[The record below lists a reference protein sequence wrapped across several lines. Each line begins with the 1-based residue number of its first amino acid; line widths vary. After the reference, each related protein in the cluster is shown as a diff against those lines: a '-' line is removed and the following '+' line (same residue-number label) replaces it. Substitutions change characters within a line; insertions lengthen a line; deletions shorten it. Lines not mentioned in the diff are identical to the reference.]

1 MFSQAST
8 LVPPGHGC
16 VSTFSKARSLSAGC
30 AATRSMRPQSQRVSP
45 KPRQPVPRLCRRH
58 FAGIFPRAGGMKLKS
73 HGCQSLWCSTRT
85 HRGVRLAVSPNVR
98 LRRFQI
104 DACVR
109 MTQIEYCN
117 LIDAALCCASSSAAL
132 SKSLAD
138 MDGCPVR
145 FSR

>member
-1 MFSQAST
+1 MRRNEKHEATVTAGFAEAATASA
-8 LVPPGHGC
+8 
-16 VSTFSKARSLSAGC
+16 TFVSKAFRWNL
-30 AATRSMRPQSQRVSP
+30 
-45 KPRQPVPRLCRRH
+45 
-58 FAGIFPRAGGMKLKS
+58 PRAGGMKLKS

-117 LIDAALCCASSSAAL
+117 LIDATLCCASSSAAL